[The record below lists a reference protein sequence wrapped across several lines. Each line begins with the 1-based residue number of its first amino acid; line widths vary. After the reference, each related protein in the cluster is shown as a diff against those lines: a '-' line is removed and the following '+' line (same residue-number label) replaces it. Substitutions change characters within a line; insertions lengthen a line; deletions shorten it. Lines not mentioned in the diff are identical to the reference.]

1 MSRRDPSGG
10 VLFQVIKVMLFINL
24 PCEINLRFIS
34 QGELFSFS
42 NYNAFA
48 FLTTHF
54 SDEPN
59 LIITYLF
66 YFQIELVFHFL

>member
-1 MSRRDPSGG
+1 
-10 VLFQVIKVMLFINL
+10 MLFINL
-24 PCEINLRFIS
+24 
-34 QGELFSFS
+34 FSSS

-59 LIITYLF
+59 LIIPYPV
-66 YFQIELVFHFL
+66 YFQIELIYGFL